1 MDEENETIE
10 VLASVYKAA
19 HALEVAAS
27 GDEGFRLAELI
38 KDYYRNAGVEKRA
51 AFWKQVYDYL
61 MTRECVSKYAR
72 TVIIPDAET

>member
-19 HALEVAAS
+19 EALEVAAV

-38 KDYYRNAGVEKRA
+38 KDYYRSAGVEKRE
-51 AFWKQVYDYL
+51 AFWQQVYDYL
-61 MTRECVSKYAR
+61 MTKTCVSKDAR
-72 TVIIPDAET
+72 TVIIPDAEP

>member
-1 MDEENETIE
+1 MDEKDETIE
-10 VLASVYKAA
+10 ALASVYKAA
-19 HALEVAAS
+19 QALEVAAA

-51 AFWKQVYDYL
+51 AFWKLVYDYL

-72 TVIIPDAET
+72 IVIIPDTES